1 MKKPL
6 CALLLFS
13 LLALSFCAALADVLP
28 REFAVANTKA
38 VNVRKKPGG
47 DLLQRLDLG
56 ENVYVLETL
65 QKNGKSYAHV
75 VLVDEQWTHQG
86 WNRSGWVESRFL
98 TGVSEAF
105 QNVQKVAVGEQHIAA
120 LTTDG
125 RLLSFGSTLH
135 KATSLNCLTGVR
147 DIEVSRFLTV
157 AAMQDDT
164 VRQSSDNFDIGRSG
178 CPIDWHHITR
188 LFADG
193 IANGQ
198 MTGMDETGVLH
209 TSCFWSSEVPLAFP
223 AEWRHVSDF
232 LFTWEYAAAL
242 LENGTLK
249 TMSCNLPRE
258 LYDYA
263 TCPKAILD
271 ADGLTG
277 VAEITGGT
285 NWMLLLMRDGSLRL
299 LRDADK
305 AIPFSDIAEAARWTD
320 IAHIYG
326 GNTYALGITND
337 GRVRMAGKMVS
348 ANMNAAH
355 ESTDQW
361 RNLEDDGTLS
371 GYTDIISAACSP
383 QIIALL
389 HADGSV
395 SMIGSMRCE

>member
-1 MKKPL
+1 MKKLL

-13 LLALSFCAALADVLP
+13 LLSLSFCAALADVLP

-47 DLLQRLDLG
+47 DLLQKLDLG

-65 QKNGKSYAHV
+65 QKNGKTYAHV
-75 VLVDEQWTHQG
+75 ALVDEQWTHQG

-105 QNVQKVAVGEQHIAA
+105 QNVRKVVVGEQHIAA

-125 RLLSFGSTLH
+125 RLLSFGATLH
-135 KATSLNCLTGVR
+135 HATALDGQTGVQ
-147 DIEVSRFLTV
+147 DIAASRFLTA
-157 AAMQDDT
+157 AAMQDGSVQVSNDVFNLSHVDLT
-164 VRQSSDNFDIGRSG
+164 KWRN
-178 CPIDWHHITR
+178 ITR
-188 LFADG
+188 VFADG
-193 IANGQ
+193 VENGQ
-198 MTGMDETGVLH
+198 FAAMNENGAVFTTYFWTADE
-209 TSCFWSSEVPLAFP
+209 SIAFP
-223 AEWRHVSDF
+223 ADWRNISHL
-232 LFTWEYAAAL
+232 LFTWEYTAAL
-242 LENGTLK
+242 QEDGTLK
-249 TMSCNLPRE
+249 IMPCNLPRE

-263 TCPKAILD
+263 ACPKAILD
-271 ADGLTG
+271 ADGMTG

-285 NWMLLLMRDGSLRL
+285 NWLLLLMQDGSLRL

-305 AIPFSDIAEAARWTD
+305 SMPFEAIAEAARWTN

-326 GNTYALGITND
+326 GNTYALGVTND
-337 GRVRMAGKMVS
+337 GRVRMAGKMNSV
-348 ANMNAAH
+348 NMNMTH
-355 ESTDQW
+355 ENTAQW
-361 RNLEDDGTLS
+361 CNLEEDGTLS

-395 SMIGSMRCE
+395 SMIGSMRCK